1 MNILEWAARISKDQ
15 KLEFLV
21 IGGHAVNA
29 YGYARETADVD
40 FLVRKEDRSGW
51 EAAFVSI
58 GYTIFRDAPTFLQ
71 LSAPEGSAWP
81 VDLMFVSD
89 RTFQP
94 MLAEAKEMDTY
105 LGRIRIPAVEHL
117 IALKLHAL
125 KHARLDRFLKDFQDV
140 VGMIDCNQLDPT
152 SEKVRRLFEKYGTV
166 DLYEK
171 VLRSLL

>member
-29 YGYARETADVD
+29 YGYARETSDVD

-71 LSAPEGSAWP
+71 LSAPEGSPWP
-81 VDLMFVSD
+81 VDLMFVND
-89 RTFQP
+89 RTFQSIRRSERNGSVSGP
-94 MLAEAKEMDTY
+94 HQDSG
-105 LGRIRIPAVEHL
+105 GRTSDRSETARAQTHPAGSLPE
-117 IALKLHAL
+117 
-125 KHARLDRFLKDFQDV
+125 RFPGCDRVDRVQSNGSN
-140 VGMIDCNQLDPT
+140 VGKSPAFVR
-152 SEKVRRLFEKYGTV
+152 KVWNY
-166 DLYEK
+166 
-171 VLRSLL
+171 RSV